1 MFLDDAVFARCKL
14 ASFFGRDLWP
24 GPGVNEDHG
33 ARMKGLLGRVLL
45 GVAAGVAVY
54 VGFSIWANARAV
66 GEALAHFQWSAAVL
80 AAALAAGN
88 YGLRWARWEYY
99 LRRLNIRIAA
109 RDSVL
114 VFLSGFALTVTP
126 GKLGEA
132 VKALLLRQSHGIPAA
147 RTAPIVIAE
156 RITDLIALLLLALV
170 GVFTFQVDRRFLGAG
185 AVAVGVALAVIG
197 SESISGR
204 LLTLFERATPLARF
218 VPKLREAQAAAV
230 ALLRPVPLIVTTVLS
245 VGSWFLEC
253 LAFWVIVRG
262 FAGAHLDLQPATFI
276 YAAMTVAGALS
287 FLPGGLGITEAGMLA
302 LLTTFGTGIPR
313 GTAAAATFVTRA
325 CTLWFAVGIGVI
337 ALTWYSRRSGAA
349 RADDAPPLT

>member
-1 MFLDDAVFARCKL
+1 
-14 ASFFGRDLWP
+14 
-24 GPGVNEDHG
+24 
-33 ARMKGLLGRVLL
+33 MKGLLGRVLL

-54 VGFSIWANARAV
+54 VGFSIWANAREV
-66 GEALAHFQWSAAVL
+66 GQALARFQWWAAL
-80 AAALAAGN
+80 GGAALAAGN

-114 VFLSGFALTVTP
+114 VFLAGFALTVTP

-170 GVFTFQVDRRFLGAG
+170 GVFTFEVDRRFLTAG
-185 AVAVGVALAVIG
+185 ALAVGGALVVIG
-197 SESISGR
+197 SEAVSAR
-204 LLTLFERATPLARF
+204 LLALCARVRPLARF
-218 VPKLREAQAAAV
+218 VPKLRESQAAAA
-230 ALLRPVPLIVTTVLS
+230 ALLRPAPLLVTTLLS

-262 FAGAHLDLQPATFI
+262 FPGAVLALQAATFI

-302 LLTTFGTGIPR
+302 LLATFGTGIAR
-313 GTAAAATFVTRA
+313 GTATAATFVTRA
-325 CTLWFAVGIGVI
+325 CTLWFAVAIGVV
-337 ALTWYSRRSGAA
+337 ALTVFARRGGKVAVVVQPTSSATAA
-349 RADDAPPLT
+349 P